1 MEIMKR
7 LPMELRYYIIPY
19 AYNIQNKELL
29 MDIKTY
35 LNDFSIVE
43 SFYFFDYNDHILLYD
58 ILLYL
63 TNINNLNILTR
74 YCVNININF
83 KKILNTQLIHQYN
96 KPRLLKIIW
105 GLLTRTERTEFINI
119 FILEEE
125 D

>member
-119 FILEEE
+119 FILEKEN
-125 D
+125 

>member
-29 MDIKTY
+29 MDIKTN
-35 LNDFSIVE
+35 LNEFSLVE

-63 TNINNLNILTR
+63 TNINKLNILNR
-74 YCVNININF
+74 YCVNVNINF
-83 KKILNTQLIHQYN
+83 KKTLNTQIIHQYN

-105 GLLTRTERTEFINI
+105 GLLTITERTEFINT
-119 FILEEE
+119 FILEE
-125 D
+125 DN

>member
-29 MDIKTY
+29 MDIKTN
-35 LNDFSIVE
+35 LNDFSLVE

-63 TNINNLNILTR
+63 TNINKLNILNR
-74 YCVNININF
+74 YCVNVHINF
-83 KKILNTQLIHQYN
+83 KKTLNTQIIHQYN

-105 GLLTRTERTEFINI
+105 GLLTRTERTEFINT
-119 FILEEE
+119 FILEE
-125 D
+125 DN